1 MKRVSKVLTALVL
14 GTVLAGLAAGCG
26 GGEKKADTIKVGAN
40 LEMTGGSASYGISS
54 KNAIE
59 LAFKEINEKGGING
73 KQLELVVADNKSEAA
88 EATNAMQKL
97 VSQDNVVA
105 VIGPNL
111 SSSVIAASAINNSAK
126 VLDIAPMATNPYV
139 TVDQASGKTKD
150 FNYRTCFIDPFQGTV
165 MAKFATA
172 ELGVGN
178 AAILIDNSSDYAKG
192 LAQFFKEN
200 FVKEGGAVTAEE
212 SYLQKDTDFKAT
224 LTKIKATNPDFLYVP
239 GYYQEVGLIVKQARE
254 LGMNMPIAGGD
265 GWDSAKMPEIAGAAA
280 LNNTYFSSLYSPE
293 DSSDINK
300 NFVAAYEKAYGQK
313 PDVFAALSYDS
324 ALLVAEAIKNIKNAG
339 STEPAKISEAMAKIN
354 GFSGVSGS
362 VTFDDKHNPVKS
374 AVILEYKDGAQS
386 LKTKIKP

>member
-14 GTVLAGLAAGCG
+14 GTVLAGLAVGCG

-324 ALLVAEAIKNIKNAG
+324 ALLVAEAIKNAG

-386 LKTKIKP
+386 LKTKINP

>member
-139 TVDQASGKTKD
+139 TVDQASGKTKE

-165 MAKFATA
+165 MAKFATD

-280 LNNTYFSSLYSPE
+280 LNNTYFSSLYSPD

-324 ALLVAEAIKNIKNAG
+324 ALLVAEAIKNAG

-386 LKTKIKP
+386 LKTKINP

>member
-14 GTVLAGLAAGCG
+14 GSVLAGLAAGCG

-165 MAKFATA
+165 MAKFATS

-280 LNNTYFSSLYSPE
+280 LNNTYFSSLYSPD

-324 ALLVAEAIKNIKNAG
+324 ALLVAEAIKNAG

-386 LKTKIKP
+386 LKTKINP

>member
-178 AAILIDNSSDYAKG
+178 AAVLIDNSSDYAKG

-239 GYYQEVGLIVKQARE
+239 GYYQEIGLIVKQARE

-324 ALLVAEAIKNIKNAG
+324 ALLVAEAIKNAG

-386 LKTKIKP
+386 LKTKINP

>member
-178 AAILIDNSSDYAKG
+178 AAVLIDNSSDYAKG

-324 ALLVAEAIKNIKNAG
+324 ALLVAEAIKNAG

-386 LKTKIKP
+386 LKTKINP

>member
-73 KQLELVVADNKSEAA
+73 KPLELVVADNKSEAA

-178 AAILIDNSSDYAKG
+178 AAVLIDNSSDYAKG

-324 ALLVAEAIKNIKNAG
+324 ALLVAEAIKNAG

-386 LKTKIKP
+386 LKTKINP

>member
-178 AAILIDNSSDYAKG
+178 AAVLIDNSSDYAKG

-265 GWDSAKMPEIAGAAA
+265 GWDSAKMHEIAGAAA

-324 ALLVAEAIKNIKNAG
+324 ALLVAEAIKNAG

-386 LKTKIKP
+386 LKTKINP

>member
-14 GTVLAGLAAGCG
+14 GSVLAGLAAGCG

-178 AAILIDNSSDYAKG
+178 AAVLIDNSSDYAKG

-224 LTKIKATNPDFLYVP
+224 LTKIKANNPDFLYVP

-324 ALLVAEAIKNIKNAG
+324 ALLVAEAIKNAG

-386 LKTKIKP
+386 LKTKINP

>member
-14 GTVLAGLAAGCG
+14 GSVLAGLAAGCG

-178 AAILIDNSSDYAKG
+178 AAVLIDNSSDYAKG

-239 GYYQEVGLIVKQARE
+239 GYYHEVGLIVKQARE

-324 ALLVAEAIKNIKNAG
+324 ALLVAEAIKNAG

-386 LKTKIKP
+386 LKTKINP

>member
-239 GYYQEVGLIVKQARE
+239 GYYQEVGQIVKQARE

-293 DSSDINK
+293 DLSDINK

-324 ALLVAEAIKNIKNAG
+324 ALLVAEAIKNAG

-386 LKTKIKP
+386 LKTKINP

>member
-265 GWDSAKMPEIAGAAA
+265 GWDSAKMPEIAGLAA

-324 ALLVAEAIKNIKNAG
+324 ALLVAEAIKNAG

-386 LKTKIKP
+386 LKTKINP

>member
-126 VLDIAPMATNPYV
+126 VLDIAPMATNQYV

-178 AAILIDNSSDYAKG
+178 AAVLIDNSSDYAKG

-324 ALLVAEAIKNIKNAG
+324 ALLVAEAIKNAG

-386 LKTKIKP
+386 LKTKINP

>member
-88 EATNAMQKL
+88 EATNAIQKL

-324 ALLVAEAIKNIKNAG
+324 ALLVAEAIKNAG

>member
-14 GTVLAGLAAGCG
+14 GTVLAGLAAGC

-139 TVDQASGKTKD
+139 TVDHASGKTKD

-165 MAKFATA
+165 MAKFATS

-324 ALLVAEAIKNIKNAG
+324 ALLVAEAIKNAG

-386 LKTKIKP
+386 LKTKINP

>member
-14 GTVLAGLAAGCG
+14 GTVLAGLAAGC

-324 ALLVAEAIKNIKNAG
+324 ALLVVEAIKNAG

>member
-26 GGEKKADTIKVGAN
+26 GGEKKADIIKVGAN

-178 AAILIDNSSDYAKG
+178 AAVLIDNSSDYAKG

-324 ALLVAEAIKNIKNAG
+324 ALLVAEAIKTAG

-386 LKTKIKP
+386 LKTKINP

>member
-14 GTVLAGLAAGCG
+14 STVLAGLAAGCG

-324 ALLVAEAIKNIKNAG
+324 ALLVAEAIKNAG

-386 LKTKIKP
+386 LKTKINP